1 MIIYWLVERLGEV
14 CVVQQLRVVGPSLSV
29 EILQTPHTS
38 HHTISAWL
46 TLICSLALG
55 FTFPQLIRRNV
66 FPEIFLPV

>member
-14 CVVQQLRVVGPSLSV
+14 CVVQQLRVVRPSLSV
-29 EILQTPHTS
+29 EIIQTR
-38 HHTISAWL
+38 HTI
-46 TLICSLALG
+46 LICSLALG